1 MTGIQVQDL
10 IVVFVLLLIIF
21 LIVGNIFVNSEM
33 FMVNDDFIDKDMSP
47 QSLEVLV
54 G

>member
-21 LIVGNIFVNSEM
+21 LIICNIFVNSEM
-33 FMVNDDFIDKDMSP
+33 LMVNDDFIDKDISP

>member
-33 FMVNDDFIDKDMSP
+33 LMVNDDFIDKDMSP

>member
-21 LIVGNIFVNSEM
+21 LIIDNIFVNSEM
-33 FMVNDDFIDKDMSP
+33 LMVNDDFIDKDISP